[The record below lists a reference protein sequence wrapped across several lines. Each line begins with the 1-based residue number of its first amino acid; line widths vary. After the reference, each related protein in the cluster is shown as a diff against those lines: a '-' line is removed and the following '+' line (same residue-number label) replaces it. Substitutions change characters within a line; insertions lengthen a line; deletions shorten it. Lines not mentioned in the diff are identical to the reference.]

1 MEDKLRETFTQ
12 ALLESIAETQKQSGR
27 EVQTMTGETVPLL
40 DLIGFDS
47 HNGIEVEVLLS
58 IRLGIEIENIPFRV
72 GKRGSKELKVR
83 EIVSSLLNKYGKNF
97 SDASGKKTEEMV
109 IH

>member
-1 MEDKLRETFTQ
+1 MENKLRETFNQ
-12 ALLESIAETQKQSGR
+12 ALLDSIAETQKNSGR
-27 EVQTMTGETVPLL
+27 EIQPMTEETIPLL

-47 HNGIEVEVLLS
+47 HNGVEVEVLLS
-58 IRLGIEIENIPFRV
+58 IRLGLEIERVPFRV

-83 EIVSSLLNKYGKNF
+83 EIVNALLSKYGKQF
-97 SDASGKKTEEMV
+97 SDASAKKTEELV